1 MNTVRLYSRIDEL
14 GALLRAAGMAHGV
27 DVWLSVARLLKQLE
41 ERGKLP
47 KDEKDLAPLF
57 GPLLCR
63 NPEEQARFPVL
74 FEQWLNRETQPVL
87 ETVNRTAA
95 PGRDALLIA
104 QAAAHKTQKHWVM
117 SGIAVF
123 VCLLAVLIIK
133 GPDWFGQK
141 PVEAPTKMESPKPV
155 QTAPPIVRRKP
166 QPGTATVVIVDRVEP
181 RSQPQPDYI
190 RQDWEHVVRHI
201 GWGLFALPWLP
212 VLGFLAWR
220 YRRNVVLR
228 RQGESADDLLRHFHF
243 DRVLQPFFGGAQAE
257 RMLRELHAAR
267 LEPTQRLHVSATV
280 DATARNGGYF
290 QPVYRNRRIAP
301 EHVLLVHSQG
311 RGDQQAALAEE
322 LEKRFKALGLSIKT
336 YRFRDDPRW
345 LVQWSDDHGQTKY
358 YQLHQLVARHEGA
371 RLLIVSETAILFH
384 PYSGEIRSWL
394 DDFTPWRDK
403 VWLQP
408 RDASNAH
415 AALLAQHRFLML
427 PLMQDNL
434 PQLVEHLTKPQP
446 QKLLPRLPQTLPL
459 PALIAAEPD
468 AWLGERPPYGA
479 DLPLLLR
486 QLEQFLGTN
495 GLRLLRAVAIYPKP
509 HWSLT
514 QALDYLLFGGL
525 NTPTLTADPPQ
536 RREQRLARL
545 SRLPWLTHA
554 YLPDWLRE
562 LLLLGMDRH
571 ERVQVTAVWQRLF
584 HQHTRRD
591 SPQSLSLEVRIPPK
605 LQLQVKFDDWRAISK
620 DTAINDPI
628 FANILRGGKLGLLDF
643 RIPQALA
650 KLLPQNNQSLL
661 LRPGVIAL
669 LWALLASGTL
679 TAAWHY
685 AGQHAF
691 IDYQRNQ
698 QMQHNA
704 QWPVTLSYHP
714 DTQALMTAL
723 QNNLEST
730 QFKVTAQSG
739 GDETVSKEGNTI
751 RYPADALAVAQRIM
765 RSLTWLTY
773 GAPVAL
779 IPADHSAEP
788 TIQVELNRT
797 YRHGTAF
804 NDELRMPEEPRLP
817 FEPEMVRIP
826 PGKFLMGSPENDTD
840 GYDDERPQH
849 EVTIAYAF
857 EIGKYEVTFDEY
869 DAFANATK
877 RQLPNDRG
885 WGRGKRPVINVS
897 WNDAQD
903 YVQWLSKQTGK
914 KYRLPTEAE
923 WEYAARAG
931 SQTRYWW
938 GDDIGQNNAVCDGC
952 GSEWDNKKTA
962 PVGSFKPNTFGL
974 YDTAGN
980 VLEWTQDCWHGYY
993 NNAPSDGSAWQDKG
1007 AGDCSRR
1014 LVRGGVVGQYST
1026 VLTIGLSS

>member
-1 MNTVRLYSRIDEL
+1 M
-14 GALLRAAGMAHGV
+14 
-27 DVWLSVARLLKQLE
+27 
-41 ERGKLP
+41 
-47 KDEKDLAPLF
+47 
-57 GPLLCR
+57 
-63 NPEEQARFPVL
+63 
-74 FEQWLNRETQPVL
+74 
-87 ETVNRTAA
+87 
-95 PGRDALLIA
+95 
-104 QAAAHKTQKHWVM
+104 
-117 SGIAVF
+117 
-123 VCLLAVLIIK
+123 
-133 GPDWFGQK
+133 
-141 PVEAPTKMESPKPV
+141 
-155 QTAPPIVRRKP
+155 RRKP
-166 QPGTATVVIVDRVEP
+166 QPATVTIVDRIEP
-181 RSQPQPDYI
+181 RPQSQPDYL

-201 GWGLFALPWLP
+201 GWGLFVLPWLP
-212 VLGFLAWR
+212 VFGYLAWR
-220 YRRNVVLR
+220 YRRNAVLR

-257 RMLRELHAAR
+257 RALRELHAAR

-301 EHVLLVHSQG
+301 EHVLLVRSQD

-322 LEKRFKALGLSIKT
+322 LEKRFKALGLPIKT

-345 LVQWSDDHGQTKY
+345 LVQWGDGNGPAKY
-358 YQLHQLVARHEGA
+358 YQLQQLAARHEGA
-371 RLLIVSETAILFH
+371 RLLIVSEAAILFH

-394 DDFTPWRDK
+394 DDFTAWRDK
-403 VWLQP
+403 VWLHP
-408 RDASNAH
+408 RDASSMH

-446 QKLLPRLPQTLPL
+446 PKLLPRSPQTLPL

-525 NTPTLTADPPQ
+525 NTTTLTADPPQ

-554 YLPDWLRE
+554 YLPEWLRE
-562 LLLLGMDRH
+562 LLLLGMDRQ
-571 ERVQVTAVWQRLF
+571 ERLQVTAVWQRLF
-584 HQHTRRD
+584 DQHTSRD
-591 SPQSLSLEVRIPPK
+591 GPQSLSLEVRIPSK

-620 DTAINDPI
+620 DAAINDPI

-661 LRPGVIAL
+661 LRPGAIAL
-669 LWALLASGTL
+669 LWALLGSGTL
-679 TAAWHY
+679 AAAWHY

-691 IDYQRNQ
+691 IDYQRSQ

-723 QNNLEST
+723 QDNLEAG
-730 QFKVTAQSG
+730 QFKVTPQPGGETQS
-739 GDETVSKEGNTI
+739 KAGNTI
-751 RYPADALAVAQRIM
+751 RYPADAQAAAQRIM

-773 GAPVAL
+773 GAEPVFVPSENL
-779 IPADHSAEP
+779 TDK

-797 YRHGTAF
+797 YQHGAAF
-804 NDELRMPEEPRLP
+804 NDKLNT
-817 FEPEMVRIP
+817 FVEPEMVRIP
-826 PGKFLMGSPENDTD
+826 PGKFLMGSPETEA
-840 GYDDERPQH
+840 ERRDAEGPQR
-849 EVTIAYAF
+849 EVAINYAF

-869 DAFANATK
+869 DAFANDTQ
-877 RQLPNDRG
+877 RQLPSDAG

-931 SQTRYWW
+931 TQTRYWW
-938 GDDIGQNNAVCDGC
+938 GDDIGRNNAVCNDC
-952 GSEWDNKKTA
+952 GSEWDGQQA
-962 PVGSFKPNTFGL
+962 ASVGSFKANMFGL
-974 YDTAGN
+974 HDTAGN
-980 VLEWTQDCWHGYY
+980 VSEWTQDCRHGNF
-993 NNAPSDGSAWQDKG
+993 NNAPSDGSAWLEKDG
-1007 AGDCSRR
+1007 GDCSSRV
-1014 LVRGGVVGQYST
+1014 VRGGAWFLKPQYLRSAYRNST
-1026 VLTIGLSS
+1026 LTVAGSILKGFRIARDF